1 MVTPERVLDIPGP
14 TEPWHTGTL
23 VGFDLETTG
32 RNPHTARV
40 VTASIVLMDSQGQ
53 LRATAEW
60 LLDPEVEI
68 PAEAAAVH
76 GVTTEH
82 ARAHGMD
89 ATQGVSEIV
98 ATLMDFM
105 YHRVPIVAYN
115 GVYDFTV
122 LTAELARRNMGEFAV
137 VGIIDPYVLDKHV
150 DTYRKGKRTL
160 EAVSAHYGVNLDNA
174 HTSLADSI
182 AAVQVAQAL
191 VAYHPER
198 LDVPL
203 EKIFGHQIRWKAEQ
217 STSFEQYLRR
227 KNPQAVVSKDWPVEK
242 SLEPQHHTHDTPH
255 ARE

>member
-1 MVTPERVLDIPGP
+1 MVNPERVLVIPGP

-40 VTASIVLMDSQGQ
+40 VTASIVLLDPQGQ

-122 LTAELARRNMGEFAV
+122 LTAELARRNMAEFAV

-160 EAVSAHYGVNLDNA
+160 EAVSTHYGISLDKA

-182 AAVQVAQAL
+182 AAVQVAQAM
-191 VAYHPER
+191 VSQHPER

-203 EKIFGHQIRWKAEQ
+203 EKIFSHQIRWKAEQ
-217 STSFEQYLRR
+217 SASFEQYLRR

-242 SLEPQHHTHDTPH
+242 SPEPHHHTHDTPH
-255 ARE
+255 AT